1 MREALVRAG
10 AGTVAPNIT
19 ADERTVRH
27 HSSPPP
33 FTGGDDR

>member
-19 ADERTVRH
+19 AGERAGRH
-27 HSSPPP
+27 RSSPPP
-33 FTGGDDR
+33 FTGDDDR